1 MQIVVALVVIWLLF
15 VVLSW
20 LLHAAKWLLVVAII
34 ASLVVV
40 AAKYLRQII
49 RYRQNCHGPLGLKTR
64 RPRHRIFSQGSHVG
78 TARRSE
84 VTKSVVG
91 GPST

>member
-20 LLHAAKWLLVVAII
+20 LLHAVKWLLVVAII
-34 ASLVVV
+34 ASLAAV

-49 RYRQNCHGPLGLKTR
+49 R
-64 RPRHRIFSQGSHVG
+64 
-78 TARRSE
+78 
-84 VTKSVVG
+84 
-91 GPST
+91 